1 MTILP
6 KHIFPFF
13 FLLLLFNVKHIY
25 FFLKKKKKEKKRKE
39 KEKERKTEKDEK
51 GCQTAPFGGNH
62 LKVLLTCM
70 GVSSLETREALKASA
85 FHILN
90 IIK

>member
-1 MTILP
+1 MVRNDHFTQTHLSL
-6 KHIFPFF
+6 FF
-13 FLLLLFNVKHIY
+13 SSSSFQRKTHLLF
-25 FFLKKKKKEKKRKE
+25 FSKKRKKRKE
-39 KEKERKTEKDEK
+39 RKRKTEKDEK

-70 GVSSLETREALKASA
+70 GLSSLETREALKASA